1 MGEILYY
8 PLTTTLG
15 DRFASCENIVSRSQT
30 LSLPPLVKHN
40 INIIIIIILN
50 IINIIVMVLAGLA
63 ALSPASLDKP
73 GHSLCYG
80 IGQAS
85 SSFSG
90 FLSLVSLAYGW
101 AK

>member
-1 MGEILYY
+1 
-8 PLTTTLG
+8 
-15 DRFASCENIVSRSQT
+15 
-30 LSLPPLVKHN
+30 
-40 INIIIIIILN
+40 
-50 IINIIVMVLAGLA
+50 MVLAGLA